1 MEYKVL
7 TQRDKFFGSFD
18 PESLETTLNSYGSE
32 GWRVISGFPA
42 NSLWKSMSSEIM
54 GPDERPVRKVR

>member
-7 TQRDKFFGSFD
+7 THKDLFFGSFD
-18 PESLETTLNSYGSE
+18 PDRLETTLNSCAAE

-42 NSLWKSMSSEIM
+42 NSVWKSMRSEIM
-54 GPDERPVRKVR
+54 IVLERPIA